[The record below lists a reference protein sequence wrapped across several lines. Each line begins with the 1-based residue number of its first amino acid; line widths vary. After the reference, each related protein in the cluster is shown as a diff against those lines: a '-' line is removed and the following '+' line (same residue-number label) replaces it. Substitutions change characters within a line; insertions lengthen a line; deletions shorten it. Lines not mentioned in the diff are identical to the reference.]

1 MSLESTDHSLK
12 NNSRIENKALKN
24 AISGALNYLKATQ
37 FCPSKKYFISSGNFN
52 VKDDKDLFSK
62 ILSKT
67 RSYFG
72 NYIITQ
78 KHISGSWPSFVSFLQ
93 ESGLK
98 RIQPFFVALDYNH
111 FTTVST
117 AYSLFLFDEG
127 TLPEDKKFIGKMLEN
142 ALDGSNKFKNGSEY
156 NFWISNY
163 NKEFKYNYIAPINI
177 PLWIVNF
184 RKSVNKLAQTLG
196 FNSFHE
202 SEIIQQWVDKVYD
215 TRENKYGSNAI
226 FNIPNDADDTSLA
239 LALQIKFQKECSNKE
254 AFISAEN
261 FKVFSNY
268 RDLDRKKTDSH
279 NKHLPK
285 NTGAFLTWFKDENL
299 NVFSSP
305 GDGVLPLGVN
315 NIDLVV
321 NCNVLFALAS
331 AGIQTLAGF
340 KESLELVSTVI
351 TENIWNKSCLYY
363 PESLWFPYAFSRA
376 VRDGGLQ
383 APCIDS
389 TLPLLLRQLLENN
402 FHGRDAENPEIIKS
416 NDKKI
421 LATALKLTAL
431 LNIGEKYAEIIGLKK
446 EFSETI
452 DSSVEHLLNHMK
464 VTDRSGEFKKRDN
477 FKNFQIFWKSDVLF
491 SSSVQQLAYWYS
503 DALTTSL
510 VLESLTKYAL
520 EYESNLILKEPKQLK
535 LVIENNQLSVA
546 L

>member
-1 MSLESTDHSLK
+1 MSLENTDHSLK

-37 FCPSKKYFISSGNFN
+37 FCPSEKYLISSGNFN

-78 KHISGSWPSFVSFLQ
+78 NHISGSWPSFVSFLQ

-127 TLPEDKKFIGKMLEN
+127 TLSEDKRFIDKMLEN
-142 ALDGSNKFKNGSEY
+142 ALDGSDKFKNGSEY

-163 NKEFKYNYIAPINI
+163 NKKCEYNYISPVNI

-184 RKSVNKLAQTLG
+184 RKSVNKLAQRFG

-202 SEIIQQWVDKVYD
+202 SEIIQEWVDKVYD
-215 TRENKYGSNAI
+215 AKENKYGSKAI

-239 LALQIKFQKECSNKE
+239 LALQMKFQKEYNNKE
-254 AFISAEN
+254 AFISSEN

-268 RDLDRKKTDSH
+268 RDLNRIKTDSH

-299 NVFSSP
+299 KVFSSP
-305 GDGVLPLGVN
+305 GSGVLPLGVN

-321 NCNVLFALAS
+321 NCNVLFAIAL
-331 AGIQTLAGF
+331 AGIQTIAGY
-340 KESLELVSTVI
+340 KESLELISTVI
-351 TENIWNKSCLYY
+351 TENIWNKTCLYY
-363 PESLWFPYAFSRA
+363 PESLWFPYALSRA

-383 APCIDS
+383 DPNIDS
-389 TLPLLLRQLLENN
+389 ALPLLLRQLLENN
-402 FHGRDAENPEIIKS
+402 SYGYDAENPEIIKS

-431 LNIGEKYAEIIGLKK
+431 LNIGDKYAEIIGLKNAY
-446 EFSETI
+446 SDTI
-452 DSSVEHLLNHMK
+452 VASVQYLLDHMKASDSS
-464 VTDRSGEFKKRDN
+464 GCFKKNDRT
-477 FKNFQIFWKSDVLF
+477 KNFQIYWKSDVLF

-520 EYESNLILKEPKQLK
+520 EYDRNLIVKDQKKLK
-535 LVIENNQLSVA
+535 LLIENNQLSVT